1 MVGMRS
7 LPWLN
12 LSANLIE
19 SLITREEGCDQE
31 GGKDGY
37 ACLVRKLQLDESK
50 AQKDGQKE
58 KTKKARSG
66 AKQGLQ
72 VILDQHSNLDSVAT
86 HFDADNS
93 FKVYVGQPTVIIPKR
108 GTNSSPD
115 FTASLQKQTFQR
127 MVKPN
132 SKFTFRKN

>member
-1 MVGMRS
+1 M
-7 LPWLN
+7 
-12 LSANLIE
+12 
-19 SLITREEGCDQE
+19 
-31 GGKDGY
+31 
-37 ACLVRKLQLDESK
+37 DESK
-50 AQKDGQKE
+50 ARQVVE

-93 FKVYVGQPTVIIPKR
+93 FKVFVGRPTVIIPKR

-115 FTASLQKQTFQR
+115 FTVSFLK
-127 MVKPN
+127 KKL
-132 SKFTFRKN
+132 SKNGSTKFKIYLS